1 MRLTR
6 KLKPILRI
14 SAAVWL
20 FVWVAAVAI
29 CSAEPLIGHSHSEI
43 SPETVHVET
52 HHDNDSHQ
60 DNNSSGKS
68 HDDPF
73 CQALKTVSSTSHSAI
88 LTKPDFGVI
97 ASLNF
102 LWLSQASTFVQPEI
116 QNLRQSPDRVP
127 MDTHEVYLGS
137 AIFSHAPP
145 LVA

>member
-1 MRLTR
+1 MKLTK
-6 KLKPILRI
+6 KLKPLLRI
-14 SAAVWL
+14 SAAMWL
-20 FVWVAAVAI
+20 VVWVAAVAI

-43 SPETVHVET
+43 SQGAVHVET

-60 DNNSSGKS
+60 DNNSSRES

-73 CQALKTVSSTSHSAI
+73 CHALKTVSSTSHSAI
-88 LTKPDFGVI
+88 LVKPDFGVI

-127 MDTHEVYLGS
+127 IYTQEVYLGS
-137 AIFSHAPP
+137 AFFSHAPP
-145 LVA
+145 LIV